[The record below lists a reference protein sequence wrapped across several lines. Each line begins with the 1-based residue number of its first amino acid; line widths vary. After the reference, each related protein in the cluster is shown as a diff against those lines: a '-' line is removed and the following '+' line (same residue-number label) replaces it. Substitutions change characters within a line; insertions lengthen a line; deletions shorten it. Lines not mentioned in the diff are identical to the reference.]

1 MKTFLCCKSI
11 CSGGIAGVALGLS
24 LLAFGPSLANVGGMT
39 FLRVP
44 AAAGLSADAA
54 PENEA
59 PGQEDPL
66 RPGVGGGVNFLLS
79 GPAPRP
85 PGSSDLI
92 FPLGG
97 SFSATDP
104 AGQSS
109 AADPAGPGGG
119 EGSPAETEEDEGPVQ
134 MEHPIMGEV
143 EIQLRIRRIAS
154 MHGVDPLLV
163 EAVVRAES
171 EFDPRAVSPKGAM
184 GLMQLT
190 EQTARHMGIENPM
203 DVENNLEGGT
213 KYLKALLERYPGN
226 LKLALAAYNAGPD
239 AVKRHKGVPPYRE
252 TRRYVEKVISEY
264 QRLVKQARLYF

>member
-1 MKTFLCCKSI
+1 
-11 CSGGIAGVALGLS
+11 
-24 LLAFGPSLANVGGMT
+24 
-39 FLRVP
+39 
-44 AAAGLSADAA
+44 
-54 PENEA
+54 
-59 PGQEDPL
+59 
-66 RPGVGGGVNFLLS
+66 
-79 GPAPRP
+79 
-85 PGSSDLI
+85 
-92 FPLGG
+92 
-97 SFSATDP
+97 
-104 AGQSS
+104 
-109 AADPAGPGGG
+109 
-119 EGSPAETEEDEGPVQ
+119 
-134 MEHPIMGEV
+134 MEHPVMGEV